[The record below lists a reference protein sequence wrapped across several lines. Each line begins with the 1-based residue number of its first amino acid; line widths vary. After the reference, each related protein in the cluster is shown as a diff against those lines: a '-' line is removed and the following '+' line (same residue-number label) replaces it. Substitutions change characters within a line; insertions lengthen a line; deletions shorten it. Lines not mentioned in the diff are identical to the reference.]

1 LVANA
6 AVNVPILRR
15 RPPPSKLRRAP
26 GATGSGGN
34 SISSSRASGGMSRG
48 SSLSVSNVIASR
60 NRSSQDASD
69 DDLAAW
75 HWAAAASA
83 AQDLV
88 AMGWH
93 PNTRVSHVNATGA
106 GSTAGGSSGGG
117 DSNCSSSSSCSESG
131 KAGAGAN
138 TPMAKASQAAVQ
150 RHEAILCAT
159 FAILATCLA
168 QQSRRDSRKNLSN
181 GARNNNGSLECSG
194 ADDGQPNKSSNE
206 KRQKTSG
213 KKGEKSPKKLSAQEL
228 VAAAVRFGVPTKRI
242 GGG

>member
-1 LVANA
+1 
-6 AVNVPILRR
+6 
-15 RPPPSKLRRAP
+15 
-26 GATGSGGN
+26 
-34 SISSSRASGGMSRG
+34 MSRG

-60 NRSSQDASD
+60 NWSSQDASD

-117 DSNCSSSSSCSESG
+117 NSNCSSSSSCSESG

-194 ADDGQPNKSSNE
+194 ADDGQPKKSSGGQPNKSSNE

>member
-1 LVANA
+1 
-6 AVNVPILRR
+6 
-15 RPPPSKLRRAP
+15 
-26 GATGSGGN
+26 
-34 SISSSRASGGMSRG
+34 MSRG

-117 DSNCSSSSSCSESG
+117 NSNCSSSSSCSESG

-194 ADDGQPNKSSNE
+194 ADDGQQKQQRETAKDIGKEGRKVAE
-206 KRQKTSG
+206 KVVG
-213 KKGEKSPKKLSAQEL
+213 A
-228 VAAAVRFGVPTKRI
+228 RI
-242 GGG
+242 GRCCSALRSAHQTHRRRVGPFLIYYFSAPFR

>member
-1 LVANA
+1 
-6 AVNVPILRR
+6 
-15 RPPPSKLRRAP
+15 
-26 GATGSGGN
+26 
-34 SISSSRASGGMSRG
+34 MSRG

-117 DSNCSSSSSCSESG
+117 NSNCSSSSSCSESG

-194 ADDGQPNKSSNE
+194 ADDGQHNKSSASNG
-206 KRQKTSG
+206 KRHR
-213 KKGEKSPKKLSAQEL
+213 ERRAKSRRKSCRRKNWSLLQCASECPPNASAAGRALSNLLLLCSLSLRIQEL
-228 VAAAVRFGVPTKRI
+228 N
-242 GGG
+242 